1 MILEPDVALTDYGLT
16 VECSVFALLLYRSQ
30 ARQVVLRRWFVVFYG
45 AVGTAALMGG
55 TVHGFLPDLHSIVR
69 QVFWR
74 SSLLAIGVA
83 ALAIWILSARI
94 HFSVPVSRIIAFAA
108 ALAFAGYAI
117 IILFVVDR
125 FWVAI
130 AYYLPA
136 SIFLLLVLFARYL
149 HSFER
154 RLLLA
159 LSGVA
164 LTFVASAVQ
173 NFGIALHPTYFNHNA
188 LYHVIQAVALLL
200 IFLGARWLVETPDPS
215 GD

>member
-16 VECSVFALLLYRSQ
+16 VECSIFALLLYRSQ
-30 ARQVVLRRWFVVFYG
+30 ARQVVLSRWFVVFYG
-45 AVGTAALMGG
+45 AVGAAALMGG
-55 TVHGFLPDLHSIVR
+55 TGHGFLPDPSSILR
-69 QVFWR
+69 LALWR

-94 HFSVPVSRIIAFAA
+94 QFSGPASHFVAIAAV
-108 ALAFAGYAI
+108 LAFAGYAI
-117 IILFVVDR
+117 IILFVVDS

-130 AYYLPA
+130 VYYLPA
-136 SIFLLLVLFARYL
+136 SIFLLLVLFTRYL
-149 HSFER
+149 RSFER
-154 RLLLA
+154 QLLPA
-159 LSGVA
+159 LSGIA

-173 NFGIALHPTYFNHNA
+173 KFGIALHPTYFNHNA